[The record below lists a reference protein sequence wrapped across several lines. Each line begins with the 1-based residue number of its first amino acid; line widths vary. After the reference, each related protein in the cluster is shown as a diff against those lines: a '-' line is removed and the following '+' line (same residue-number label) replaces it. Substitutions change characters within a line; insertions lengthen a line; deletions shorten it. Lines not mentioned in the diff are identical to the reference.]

1 MLEHMKRMMEKKVA
15 PRDKEQMKKENEEKH
30 LAQVQKWDEE
40 FYKVVGDDLDNKE
53 DEDLDKYGKLARD
66 NKQEHRDNKQE

>member
-1 MLEHMKRMMEKKVA
+1 
-15 PRDKEQMKKENEEKH
+15 MKKENEEKH